1 VAYFNFTKIAPPAP
15 NDPNVNEVTQLN
27 DNWDHLDSK
36 LSPYMSG
43 GALTGLETGQEVF
56 ASGFRFAVYDGS
68 GVRSPDDID
77 AAWSAWTNLPMF
89 APRVIRAGFTPRW
102 RNNSLLRMVELSGG
116 VLFNAAADPWTMGA
130 LLTINADSAGAIP
143 ASMAPI
149 GGSSRSPAA
158 TSLTAGTSVVSG
170 AFCIIDKP
178 GGNTFCR
185 IQAQFMGGPGGGN
198 FLMLDQ
204 VMWWY

>member
-77 AAWSAWTNLPMF
+77 AAWSGL
-89 APRVIRAGFTPRW
+89 VSLRAGEIIHSYGWWNFPEACFSMPPPIRGQWARCSQLTQIQPEQFQPAW
-102 RNNSLLRMVELSGG
+102 HQLGAQAEVPPQLL
-116 VLFNAAADPWTMGA
+116 
-130 LLTINADSAGAIP
+130 
-143 ASMAPI
+143 
-149 GGSSRSPAA
+149 
-158 TSLTAGTSVVSG
+158 
-170 AFCIIDKP
+170 
-178 GGNTFCR
+178 
-185 IQAQFMGGPGGGN
+185 
-198 FLMLDQ
+198 
-204 VMWWY
+204 